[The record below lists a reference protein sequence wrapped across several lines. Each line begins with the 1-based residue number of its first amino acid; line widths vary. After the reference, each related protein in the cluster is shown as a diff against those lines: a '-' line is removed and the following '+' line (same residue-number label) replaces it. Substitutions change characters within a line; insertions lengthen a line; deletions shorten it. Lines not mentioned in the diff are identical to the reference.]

1 MRSFARGALA
11 AYVLVMAVLFA
22 WPNGWAINRIT
33 VWFYTRFLP
42 YLGPQVL
49 PEHYGLLFNVLAF
62 TALVVLVC
70 TAFTQLRVHRV
81 VALAIGVSALVEIG
95 QALLLPG
102 REAVGSDLATNA
114 AGALLGG
121 LIVTG
126 WRRAARARSV
136 PQGRPA
142 R

>member
-22 WPNGWAINRIT
+22 WQNGWAINRIT

-70 TAFTQLRVHRV
+70 TAFAQLRVRRRCP
-81 VALAIGVSALVEIG
+81 
-95 QALLLPG
+95 PG
-102 REAVGSDLATNA
+102 RADRHWLATSSPSA
-114 AGALLGG
+114 
-121 LIVTG
+121 VSSS
-126 WRRAARARSV
+126 RKARTLTR
-136 PQGRPA
+136 
-142 R
+142 